1 MNKMI
6 MNKIH
11 VVFNYMIIN
20 LNKKHI
26 FHINLCRTTDVQ
38 KKDEGTY
45 ICTAENQFGSDE
57 ASASVVITGI
67 IEPVIAF
74 MSPLVEHTKGETMYL
89 QCNVLVG
96 NPKPVVR

>member
-1 MNKMI
+1 M
-6 MNKIH
+6 
-11 VVFNYMIIN
+11 
-20 LNKKHI
+20 
-26 FHINLCRTTDVQ
+26 Q

-74 MSPLVEHTKGETMYL
+74 MSRTHYRRD
-89 QCNVLVG
+89 NVLTMQY
-96 NPKPVVR
+96 PSQQP